1 MRPARGPQE
10 KSPECS
16 NIKTSLRQIQVA
28 AAWTMS
34 SYRPSAFRSCD
45 TGVGATPNLES
56 ASRNRTDVSL
66 MRGGDA
72 NIALSGGI
80 PSSSKTST
88 VWFTSRAR
96 HSRAGYPRA
105 EARRTCQR
113 DPPPPRTP
121 RESGRRPRG
130 RAYSRR
136 LIGRCSWCLLA
147 DPRWDFTT
155 YSHKGKGRLAEA
167 RPYGWVLGAKELL
180 LMLDQ

>member
-1 MRPARGPQE
+1 MPILPFSGGYRALRRA
-10 KSPECS
+10 
-16 NIKTSLRQIQVA
+16 RQI
-28 AAWTMS
+28 
-34 SYRPSAFRSCD
+34 
-45 TGVGATPNLES
+45 GL
-56 ASRNRTDVSL
+56 
-66 MRGGDA
+66 
-72 NIALSGGI
+72 
-80 PSSSKTST
+80 
-88 VWFTSRAR
+88 
-96 HSRAGYPRA
+96 PRA
-105 EARRTCQR
+105 QGTAGQGTPEPRHGAPAG